1 MTDRFKS
8 RSAKLST
15 AGAFASIVLIHP
27 AIAATHE
34 QIVERCRESAH
45 PQVAACVR
53 AKIGGRGGDREA
65 AIAACRESVGRP
77 IVMACVLREEQ
88 RQAAHTA
95 APAAPKDEAK
105 APAYAGMVQ
114 PAFVAPP
121 RTIADITAIL
131 DREKPDE
138 AKIAERKANA

>member
-53 AKIGGRGGDREA
+53 TKIGARGGDREA

-88 RQAAHTA
+88 RQGGRPPP
-95 APAAPKDEAK
+95 PAGAEE
-105 APAYAGMVQ
+105 G
-114 PAFVAPP
+114 
-121 RTIADITAIL
+121 
-131 DREKPDE
+131 
-138 AKIAERKANA
+138 AERPPE